1 MKTEI
6 ILEFIKL
13 KRLYV
18 IFLQEIH
25 SDFNN
30 ETDWKLLWGNYQF

>member
-13 KRLYV
+13 KCLYV